1 MYGTLSRLYPRQ
13 GQEQAVLDHLFRWEQ
28 EYLPR
33 VTGYVDGYIF
43 EPAGEGL
50 AAPGSITVI
59 LVFDSQVSYTHN
71 RDDPEQDR
79 WEQQLRELL
88 EQALE
93 WNEGEITEI
102 TGKVRDAGVAPRTV
116 ALSRRFIFL
125 PCFFAPLLPRGLSPL
140 RTAMSSKRNPVS
152 KRCWIRQRE
161 APEAKK
167 EDVTP

>member
-102 TGKVRDAGVAPRTV
+102 TGKVR
-116 ALSRRFIFL
+116 
-125 PCFFAPLLPRGLSPL
+125 GL
-140 RTAMSSKRNPVS
+140 
-152 KRCWIRQRE
+152 
-161 APEAKK
+161 
-167 EDVTP
+167 